1 MVLGLGCGRRV
12 LFVVVGAEDVPGVI
26 GPKSSLVCGVSG
38 RGVVLC
44 LGRGRRVLVRC
55 DVFGANVVTGASVL
69 TVTGSMSVVG
79 TMVIEGAS
87 VSNAT
92 GSETDLVGG
101 MSGSAVVWGLG
112 SNCFGGFE
120 PG

>member
-55 DVFGANVVTGASVL
+55 DVFGA
-69 TVTGSMSVVG
+69 
-79 TMVIEGAS
+79 MVIEGAS